1 MNLEKL
7 AEDVGALVIAD
18 EDGSEIVFT
27 GEQLKEFAARVIDG
41 VSWLGMEP

>member
-1 MNLEKL
+1 MDLERL

-18 EDGSEIVFT
+18 EDGTEIIFT

>member
-1 MNLEKL
+1 MDLERL
-7 AEDVGALVIAD
+7 AEEVGAMVIAD
-18 EDGSEIVFT
+18 EDGTEVIFT

>member
-7 AEDVGALVIAD
+7 AEDVGAFVIVD